1 MFSEKDHILKSRGGE
16 TMLIKTVLNR
26 IEKFKSYVYGE
37 VTIDERGGMISVV
50 IDIRARK
57 NSMAVCSLCGERR
70 AGYDRLE
77 SRLYAYVP
85 LWGIQ
90 VFFRYSPRRVAC
102 PKDGVVVESVPWA
115 SGKCHLTSTYKVF
128 LARWAK
134 RLSWKETA
142 EIFKSSWDSVF
153 RAVKYVVEYGLVH
166 RNLNNIKQIG
176 VDEIQVFRGHKYLT
190 LVYQLDKHKRRLLW
204 SGPKRKAKTLL
215 KFFRQF
221 GKERCL
227 QLQFV
232 CSDMWA
238 PYLKVIKKKA
248 PRSLNVLD
256 RFHIMKKFNEAI
268 DEVRR
273 QEVKRLKDCG
283 EENVLIRGRWLLLKR
298 VARLTENQ
306 VVRLKHLLKSNLIS
320 VRAYLMRE
328 DFQRFWEYK
337 TPAWADKFL
346 EDWIERAMYSKITPM
361 KKVAKMLLN
370 HKPLI
375 LNWFRAGG
383 ELSSGPIEGLNLKAK
398 LTMRKAYGFRSID
411 NLQVA
416 LYHTLG
422 HLPEPELTHK
432 FC

>member
-1 MFSEKDHILKSRGGE
+1 
-16 TMLIKTVLNR
+16 MLIKTVLNR
-26 IEKFKSYVYGE
+26 IEKFKSYVYGK
-37 VTIDERGGMISVV
+37 VTIEESGGMTAVV

-57 NSMAVCSLCGERR
+57 NSMAVCSLCGRRR

-77 SRLYAYVP
+77 SRLYEYVP

-102 PKDGVVVESVPWA
+102 SEDGVVVESVPWA
-115 SGKCHLTSTYKVF
+115 SGKDRLTSTYKVF

-142 EIFKSSWDSVF
+142 QIFKSSWESVF
-153 RAVKYVVEYGLVH
+153 RAVKYVVDYGLVH
-166 RNLNNIKQIG
+166 RDLNNIKQIG
-176 VDEIQVFRGHKYLT
+176 VDEIQVLRGHQYLT

-248 PRSLNVLD
+248 PGALNVLD

-273 QEVKRLKDCG
+273 QEVKSLKDRG
-283 EENVLIRGRWLLLKR
+283 EENILVRGRWLLLKKA
-298 VARLTENQ
+298 ARLTEKQ
-306 VVRLKHLLKSNLIS
+306 VVRLKHLLKSNLNS

-337 TPAWADKFL
+337 TSVWADQFL
-346 EDWIERAMYSKITPM
+346 EDWMQRTMYSKITPM
-361 KKVAKMLLN
+361 KKVAKMLRS
-370 HKPLI
+370 HKALI

-383 ELSSGPIEGLNLKAK
+383 ELSSGAIEGFNLKAK
-398 LTMRKAYGFRSID
+398 LTMRKAYGFRSMD
-411 NLQVA
+411 NLQIA

-422 HLPEPELTHK
+422 DLPEPELTHR